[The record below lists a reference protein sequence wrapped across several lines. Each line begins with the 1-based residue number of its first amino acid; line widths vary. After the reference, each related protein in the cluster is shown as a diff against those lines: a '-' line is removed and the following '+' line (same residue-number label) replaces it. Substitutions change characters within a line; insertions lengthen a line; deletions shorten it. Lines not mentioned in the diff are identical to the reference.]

1 MEENKN
7 KCAASVASL
16 VLGIISILSGF
27 FYYIAYPTGIL
38 AVIFGAKGIK
48 KTGSGLA
55 KAGLTT
61 GIVGLSLTTLLYIIF
76 ISLIIL
82 EY

>member
-16 VLGIISILSGF
+16 VLGIISILTGF
-27 FYYIAYPTGIL
+27 FYYIAYPCGIL

-48 KTGSGLA
+48 KSGSGIA

-61 GIVGLSLTTLLYIIF
+61 GIVGLSLVTLLYMIF
-76 ISLIIL
+76 VSFIIL
-82 EY
+82 NF

>member
-1 MEENKN
+1 MEEKN
-7 KCAASVASL
+7 KCGFNTASL
-16 VLGIISILSGF
+16 VLGIISILSVF

-38 AVIFGAKGIK
+38 AVIFGAKGLK
-48 KTGSGLA
+48 KTGSSIA

-61 GIVGLSLTTLLYIIF
+61 GIVGLSLVTLIYMIF
-76 ISLIIL
+76 ISIIIL